1 MVQVEMVE
9 LAMNLDFEKNYL
21 AFQKKVVLFA
31 RPKMFYFTVLFWNV
45 MFWNK
50 TSGKVQKQRCQYKG
64 WNAGTFSSHKPEGA
78 EWGGKLICISIFIS
92 DNFAMSDRFHVASIC
107 WKHFSL
113 TFVC

>member
-21 AFQKKVVLFA
+21 AFKKVVLFA

-50 TSGKVQKQRCQYKG
+50 TSGKVQKWRCQYKG
-64 WNAGTFSSHKPEGA
+64 WNTGTFSSCKLEGA
-78 EWGGKLICISIFIS
+78 ELGELICISIFIS
-92 DNFAMSDRFHVASIC
+92 DNFVCVMDFMWPLSVENIF
-107 WKHFSL
+107 FFL